1 MVALICENEEI
12 NLNWI
17 QNGKGGMFTVS
28 NISENYVN
36 NQNGNGNLALNGKL
50 ALNGNSIN
58 ININNHFP
66 TPIKHR
72 KLDKENIIKEVVDDR
87 CNDRQ
92 RKLDKIFTSKVTGIP
107 IMFLLLAMVLYIT
120 IIGANY
126 PSDFLSYIFAKG
138 GEYLYEFLNYIS
150 LPSYIISL
158 ICF

>member
-1 MVALICENEEI
+1 MDIRLTF
-12 NLNWI
+12 NWI
-17 QNGKGGMFTVS
+17 RSKIKKN
-28 NISENYVN
+28 NI
-36 NQNGNGNLALNGKL
+36 
-50 ALNGNSIN
+50 IN

-138 GEYLYEFLNYIS
+138 GEYLYEFCIDNIKLSLAALTGHVNIS
-150 LPSYIISL
+150 NLAGFAVIQETL
-158 ICF
+158 